1 MVAVATTL
9 PCGYSGV
16 ACSFFTA
23 SQTALTGTFNDSS
36 EINWV
41 DFSNSTSGFT
51 VLTGVGLTTLNALQN
66 SVKFTYDGGTS
77 GQRGTAVVAMKNLL
91 NSTHYLEIESTNG
104 SMFEFIGDG
113 WTSTATSKNQSF
125 LWDDDTSGHSVVV
138 RSTGL
143 AANVTAVVGSID
155 TEGGIFRIKRR

>member
-16 ACSFFTA
+16 ACSFFTSGEGATGVFIDA
-23 SQTALTGTFNDSS
+23 SET
-36 EINWV
+36 NWV
-41 DFSNSTSGFT
+41 DFSNATSGLT
-51 VLTGVGLTTLNALQN
+51 VLTGVDRVTLIGAPSNTVQF
-66 SVKFTYDGGTS
+66 KYTGGTS

-91 NSTHYLEIESTNG
+91 NSTHYLEIESLNG
-104 SMFEFIGDG
+104 SVFEFIGDG
-113 WTSTATSKNQSF
+113 WTNTATSKNQF
-125 LWDDDTSGHSVVV
+125 FAWDDDTSGHSVVV

-143 AANVTAVVGSID
+143 AANVTAVLGSID

>member
-16 ACSFFTA
+16 ACSFFTSGETGLA
-23 SQTALTGTFNDSS
+23 GTFNDSS

-51 VLTGVGLTTLNALQN
+51 VLTGVGLTTLNGGQN
-66 SVKFTYDGGTS
+66 TVKFTHDGGTS
-77 GQRGTAVVAMKNLL
+77 GQRGTAAVAMKNLL
-91 NSTHYLEIESTNG
+91 NSTHYLEIESLNG
-104 SMFEFIGDG
+104 SVFEFIGDG
-113 WTSTATSKNQSF
+113 WTSVAGSKNQFFS
-125 LWDDDTSGHSVVV
+125 WDDDTSGHSVVV

-143 AANVTAVVGSID
+143 AANVTAVIGAID
-155 TEGGIFRIKRR
+155 DEGGIFRIKRR

>member
-16 ACSFFTA
+16 ACSFFT
-23 SQTALTGTFNDSS
+23 SGETGISGTFNAAS

-41 DFSNSTSGFT
+41 DFANSTSGLT
-51 VLTGVGLTTLNALQN
+51 VLTAVSTTFLNAAVN
-66 SVKFTYDGGTS
+66 SLDFKYSGGTA
-77 GQRGTAVVAMKNLL
+77 GNLGTAVVAMKNLM
-91 NSTHYLEIESTNG
+91 NSTHYLEVESLNG
-104 SMFEFIGDG
+104 SVFEFIGDG
-113 WTSTATSKNQSF
+113 WTSIATSKNQLF
-125 LWDDDTSGHSVVV
+125 RWDDDTSGHSVVV

>member
-16 ACSFFTA
+16 ACSFFTSGEGMLA
-23 SQTALTGTFNDSS
+23 GIFTDDS

-41 DFSNSTSGFT
+41 DFTNATSGLT
-51 VLTGVGLTTLNALQN
+51 VITGIDNATLNGNQN
-66 SVKFTYDGGTS
+66 VVSFKYTGGTT

-91 NSTHYLEIESTNG
+91 NSTHYLEIESLNG
-104 SMFEFIGDG
+104 SVFEFIGDG
-113 WTSTATSKNQSF
+113 WTSVATSKNQLF
-125 LWDDDTSGHSVVV
+125 VWDDDTSGHSVVV

-143 AANVTAVVGSID
+143 AANITAVLGAID
-155 TEGGIFRIKRR
+155 DEGAIFRIKRR